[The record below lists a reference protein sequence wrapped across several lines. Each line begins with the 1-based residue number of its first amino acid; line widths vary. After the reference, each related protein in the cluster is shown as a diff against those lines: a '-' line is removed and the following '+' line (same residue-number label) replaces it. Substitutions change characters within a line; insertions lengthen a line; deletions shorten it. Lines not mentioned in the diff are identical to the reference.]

1 MEIYNEKL
9 VDLLAE
15 PSAAEPTKGEVSSGR
30 PAPRALEIRCG
41 EVRPR
46 VRVRVRI
53 RGRGRGRGR
62 GRW

>member
-9 VDLLAE
+9 IDLLAE
-15 PSAAEPTKGEVSSGR
+15 PPAAEPTKGEASSGR
-30 PAPRALEIRCG
+30 PTPRALEIRCG

-46 VRVRVRI
+46 VRVRI

>member
-15 PSAAEPTKGEVSSGR
+15 PTKGEVSSGR
-30 PAPRALEIRCG
+30 PVPRALEIRCG

-46 VRVRVRI
+46 VRVRGRVRV
-53 RGRGRGRGR
+53 GVGVGVGV
-62 GRW
+62 G